1 MQILIW
7 LTSNY
12 WTTWR
17 STTRWT
23 RTYEGLRGARLFH
36 LVSLSLRISL
46 TDLPGPCLG
55 LCVGVA
61 CFVVLGCLFVGF
73 FLLGKF
79 DLNHMLIPVVD
90 RPCLALVRQCR
101 KKKQTTGRRAGSLSR
116 PSSGEFRLKLNF
128 AHQTSSCTCSQGALL
143 IGLQLTT
150 TLLYRHTPQ
159 PAEYAPYHSTLYP
172 SNECELGTCRNVC
185 SV

>member
-23 RTYEGLRGARLFH
+23 RTYEGLRGARTFH
-36 LVSLSLRISL
+36 LVSLSLQISL

-61 CFVVLGCLFVGF
+61 CFCVLGCFVVGF

-79 DLNHMLIPVVD
+79 DLNHRLIPVVD
-90 RPCLALVRQCR
+90 RPCLALVWQCR
-101 KKKQTTGRRAGSLSR
+101 KKKLSFAVVRGWWSASILSCWWSILHEFFRRTLSR
-116 PSSGEFRLKLNF
+116 SFR
-128 AHQTSSCTCSQGALL
+128 
-143 IGLQLTT
+143 
-150 TLLYRHTPQ
+150 
-159 PAEYAPYHSTLYP
+159 
-172 SNECELGTCRNVC
+172 ELPEQ
-185 SV
+185 

>member
-17 STTRWT
+17 STTWWT
-23 RTYEGLRGARLFH
+23 RTYEGLRGARRFH
-36 LVSLSLRISL
+36 LVSLSLQISL

-61 CFVVLGCLFVGF
+61 CFVLFGCFVVGF

-79 DLNHMLIPVVD
+79 DLNHMLIP
-90 RPCLALVRQCR
+90 
-101 KKKQTTGRRAGSLSR
+101 
-116 PSSGEFRLKLNF
+116 
-128 AHQTSSCTCSQGALL
+128 SC
-143 IGLQLTT
+143 
-150 TLLYRHTPQ
+150 
-159 PAEYAPYHSTLYP
+159 
-172 SNECELGTCRNVC
+172 
-185 SV
+185 